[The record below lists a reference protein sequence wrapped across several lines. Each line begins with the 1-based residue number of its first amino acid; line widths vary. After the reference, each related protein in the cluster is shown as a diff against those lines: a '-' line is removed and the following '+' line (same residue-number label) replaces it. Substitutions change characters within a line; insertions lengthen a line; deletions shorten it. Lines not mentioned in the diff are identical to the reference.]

1 MDLSKKQAS
10 KMSLISLFQ
19 TLLSVIA
26 FIFITYILLNLDIV
40 FEKIIFLTLD
50 IVIIGFMINGIFTF
64 IKSHKVY

>member
-26 FIFITYILLNLDIV
+26 FVFVTYILLNIDIV
-40 FEKIIFLTLD
+40 FESTKVQKYIHESRESARKISSRS
-50 IVIIGFMINGIFTF
+50 V
-64 IKSHKVY
+64 

>member
-26 FIFITYILLNLDIV
+26 FVFVTYILLNIDIV
-40 FEKIIFLTLD
+40 FEKIVFLSLD

-64 IKSHKVY
+64 IKSHKES